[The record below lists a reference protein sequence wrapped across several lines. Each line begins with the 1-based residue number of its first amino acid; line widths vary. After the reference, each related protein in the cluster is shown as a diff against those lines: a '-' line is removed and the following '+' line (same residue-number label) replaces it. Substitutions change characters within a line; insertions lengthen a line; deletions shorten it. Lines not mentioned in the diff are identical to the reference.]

1 MRTVPSQEE
10 VRRQNLG
17 ALLRYV
23 HIHGPTSRA
32 ELTSELGLNRST
44 IGALTA
50 DLASAGL
57 VTEAAP
63 RETGRA
69 GRPSLVV
76 RPESARVYAYAF
88 SIEVDQIRAARVGL
102 GGEVLD
108 LRVDERPPG
117 LPAGDAAPLLA
128 EFVKDLQQAVP
139 DGALYVGGGVSVSRT
154 MRRADGQAGLSP
166 RIGDVAEQLR
176 TAMVA

>member
-1 MRTVPSQEE
+1 MRAGPSQEE

-23 HIHGPTSRA
+23 HRHGATSRA

-50 DLASAGL
+50 DLTAAGL
-57 VTEAAP
+57 VTEVTP

-76 RPESARVYAYAF
+76 RPESARVYAYA
-88 SIEVDQIRAARVGL
+88 I
-102 GGEVLD
+102 
-108 LRVDERPPG
+108 
-117 LPAGDAAPLLA
+117 
-128 EFVKDLQQAVP
+128 
-139 DGALYVGGGVSVSRT
+139 T
-154 MRRADGQAGLSP
+154 
-166 RIGDVAEQLR
+166 
-176 TAMVA
+176 

>member
-1 MRTVPSQEE
+1 MRTGPSQEE

-32 ELTSELGLNRST
+32 ELTSELGQTRSPS
-44 IGALTA
+44 GALTA
-50 DLASAGL
+50 DLAAAGL

-76 RPESARVYAYAF
+76 RPESARVYSYA
-88 SIEVDQIRAARVGL
+88 ITIGVDRLRAARVGL
-102 GGEVLD
+102 GGELLD
-108 LRVDERPPG
+108 HREADRPR
-117 LPAGDAAPLLA
+117 
-128 EFVKDLQQAVP
+128 
-139 DGALYVGGGVSVSRT
+139 GVV
-154 MRRADGQAGLSP
+154 
-166 RIGDVAEQLR
+166 VA
-176 TAMVA
+176 